1 MDLNFL
7 EEKLSE
13 LPLYAY
19 FYIDPK
25 SLDFSDRVRYICSAE
40 CPMYGKTWA
49 CPPAVGEVSACRAKC
64 LAYTNC
70 LVLGT
75 IAETDDISDMQET
88 LATRPEHEAITER
101 VEVMLENKRRAN
113 ELLIERLIDAGFAR
127 SISGSTFSIF
137 HSLKLSFFTNENHL
151 HSRRSK
157 SLHRRHEGFLRQILV
172 HQQAHRLVA
181 LFAQGLKY
189 SRFHKGRFHL
199 NTLNIALAA
208 LVHNHLHQRI
218 INGVR
223 LGA

>member
-101 VEVMLENKRRAN
+101 V
-113 ELLIERLIDAGFAR
+113 AGFMKEMG
-127 SISGSTFSIF
+127 IEPYILSTEACAICDRCAYLDNKPCRYPEKMHPCVESHGINVIPTLEENGLPFQF
-137 HSLKLSFFTNENHL
+137 GDNVVTWYSLLFFNE
-151 HSRRSK
+151 
-157 SLHRRHEGFLRQILV
+157 I
-172 HQQAHRLVA
+172 
-181 LFAQGLKY
+181 
-189 SRFHKGRFHL
+189 
-199 NTLNIALAA
+199 
-208 LVHNHLHQRI
+208 
-218 INGVR
+218 
-223 LGA
+223 